1 VIKQFAG
8 DGIKDTEQFTVGSEW
23 RIDWDYTPPQYG
35 GIIQIY
41 VYDSKN
47 SFFKRTILPRSV
59 FG

>member
-1 VIKQFAG
+1 MIKQFAG

-35 GIIQIY
+35 GIIQIW

-47 SFFKRTILPRSV
+47 SFFKRTV